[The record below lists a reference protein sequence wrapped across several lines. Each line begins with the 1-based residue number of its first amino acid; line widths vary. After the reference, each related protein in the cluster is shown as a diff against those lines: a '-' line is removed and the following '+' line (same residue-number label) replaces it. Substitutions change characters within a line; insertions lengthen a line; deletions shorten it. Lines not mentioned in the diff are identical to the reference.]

1 MLTDHASTRMQ
12 QRAIPPLII
21 DLLLL
26 YGVEEHDG
34 RGAIRR
40 YFDKRT
46 RRQLEHHLGRQ
57 IVRRIDDL
65 LDAYLVEAGGDI
77 VTVGWRR

>member
-1 MLTDHASTRMQ
+1 
-12 QRAIPPLII
+12 
-21 DLLLL
+21 
-26 YGVEEHDG
+26 
-34 RGAIRR
+34 
-40 YFDKRT
+40 
-46 RRQLEHHLGRQ
+46 LEHHLGRQ